1 MVLHGEKMGPGIA
14 SWRGVAKIRTWLLY
28 RELVLAIFVTCWLVL
43 ERFHFSFIQGYSI
56 GESGS
61 IQRGR
66 RSSRLGLI

>member
-43 ERFHFSFIQGYSI
+43 ERFHFFIYQGYSSV
-56 GESGS
+56 ERGS
-61 IQRGR
+61 IERGR
-66 RSSRLGLI
+66 RSRGPGLI